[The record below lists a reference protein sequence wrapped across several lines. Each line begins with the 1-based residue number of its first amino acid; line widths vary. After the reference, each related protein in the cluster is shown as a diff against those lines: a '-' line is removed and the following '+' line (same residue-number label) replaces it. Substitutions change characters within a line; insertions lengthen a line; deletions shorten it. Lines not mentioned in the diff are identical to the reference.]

1 MKYRFEKITHVF
13 LKIIPK
19 IKLIPLITLATLKL
33 LLFLNTDYRMGLV
46 DSLSPNLLIHYN
58 SVPFCDQFKYNKLEA
73 MISEIK
79 CKVGG

>member
-1 MKYRFEKITHVF
+1 MKYRFEKITHF
-13 LKIIPK
+13 FFKIIAS

-46 DSLSPNLLIHYN
+46 DRLSQTLFIHYN
-58 SVPFCDQFKYNKLEA
+58 SVSSCDQFKYNKLDA
-73 MISEIK
+73 MISENK